1 MVAPSSEPT
10 AGVPSRATAPLPS
23 PLPRPLKLGT
33 GCSVH
38 GASLPRRQRG
48 SHRRDRWDSLQ
59 AREVPP
65 FAGPQPKQTELFL
78 TGGQTDHRW
87 STHWGSGAD
96 PCQRGGR
103 PQAPGSAS
111 CHGAASISW
120 AVLGS
125 GWYSVATDTV
135 RYAVW
140 GLGELC
146 ARNHLQARSLRALH
160 VIHSQHCNPTFSS

>member
-1 MVAPSSEPT
+1 MVAPSSEQA
-10 AGVPSRATAPLPS
+10 AGVPSRATVPLPS
-23 PLPRPLKLGT
+23 SLPRPLKLWP

-38 GASLPRRQRG
+38 GASLPRRQRD
-48 SHRRDRWDSLQ
+48 SHRRDRWDSLR

-78 TGGQTDHRW
+78 TGGQTC
-87 STHWGSGAD
+87 HWGSGAD

-103 PQAPGSAS
+103 PQTPGSAG
-111 CHGAASISW
+111 CHGAASMSW

-125 GWYSVATDTV
+125 GWHSVATDTV

-140 GLGELC
+140 GRVSCVPETTCRPG
-146 ARNHLQARSLRALH
+146 RSGLYM
-160 VIHSQHCNPTFSS
+160 